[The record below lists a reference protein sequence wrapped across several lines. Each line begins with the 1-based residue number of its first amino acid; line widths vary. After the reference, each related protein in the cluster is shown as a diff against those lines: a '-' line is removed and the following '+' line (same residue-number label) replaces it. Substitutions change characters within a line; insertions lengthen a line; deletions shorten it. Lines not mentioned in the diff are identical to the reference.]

1 MRESGGTRSIRGLTG
16 LVMLMFCL
24 LDHVLVTRVFML
36 CENSANLFHQDT
48 CIFLNVYSISIY
60 IYIFK
65 QEISTKEWFYLN
77 YQVTSPICICCMG
90 QYWQKRGGKIQVYL
104 NKWHLQIFN
113 SKNNLMLPG
122 WLAVW
127 EHMDLKLATWFINTW
142 TSKSIKKARM
152 QITDD
157 WYLSDRWF
165 LLLIRMMM
173 RRISYRSNQTEIKG
187 DMQTSSPQRRR
198 V

>member
-1 MRESGGTRSIRGLTG
+1 MHLSE
-16 LVMLMFCL
+16 
-24 LDHVLVTRVFML
+24 
-36 CENSANLFHQDT
+36 
-48 CIFLNVYSISIY
+48 CIFQCIY
-60 IYIFK
+60 FFK

-90 QYWQKRGGKIQVYL
+90 QYWQKGGKIQVYL
-104 NKWHLQIFN
+104 NRWHLQIFN
-113 SKNNLMLPG
+113 SKNSLMLPG
-122 WLAVW
+122 WLAEW

-142 TSKSIKKARM
+142 TSKSFKKARM
-152 QITDD
+152 QIMDD

-165 LLLIRMMM
+165 LLLIMMMM

-187 DMQTSSPQRRR
+187 DMQTSSPQRRH

>member
-1 MRESGGTRSIRGLTG
+1 MCWSQGYSCFVKTQQTCFIRIHASFWMYTL
-16 LVMLMFCL
+16 
-24 LDHVLVTRVFML
+24 
-36 CENSANLFHQDT
+36 SQ
-48 CIFLNVYSISIY
+48 Y
-60 IYIFK
+60 IYIF
-65 QEISTKEWFYLN
+65 LN
-77 YQVTSPICICCMG
+77 RRFLQRNDFTWIIKWLHPSAFAAWVNIG
-90 QYWQKRGGKIQVYL
+90 RRGGEKIQVYL